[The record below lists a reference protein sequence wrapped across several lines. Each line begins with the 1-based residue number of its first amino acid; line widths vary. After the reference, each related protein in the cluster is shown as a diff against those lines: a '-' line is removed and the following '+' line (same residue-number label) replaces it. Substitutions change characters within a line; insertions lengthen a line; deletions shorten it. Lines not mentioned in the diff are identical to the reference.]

1 MKNSTTQVIEPP
13 STLEEEEEPLPE
25 EFVLVERTEPDGV
38 IEQIIFSSGGEVDVY
53 DLQSLCDKVTF
64 LFFVAFFS
72 HAYGRTY
79 LMFKPL
85 RFLLFMSSF
94 SFLLAT

>member
-25 EFVLVERTEPDGV
+25 EFVLVEKTEPDGA

-53 DLQSLCDKVTF
+53 DLQSLCDKVIRLCSY
-64 LFFVAFFS
+64 LFH
-72 HAYGRTY
+72 HASERT
-79 LMFKPL
+79 K
-85 RFLLFMSSF
+85 
-94 SFLLAT
+94 